1 LGRTPQ
7 GVVPAAEV
15 LKKHV
20 GLRYEWKTGIFTE
33 EVPHPAE
40 KPFAIML
47 AAQKHSQSGPSSFG

>member
-1 LGRTPQ
+1 
-7 GVVPAAEV
+7 VVPAAEV